1 MYIFLAVQHERGPR
15 KPKLQK
21 DGTTQALVGSSH
33 PNSNNNNSNMA
44 SLTSSVT
51 GLHAQHGHGVHSAG
65 LHIGHH
71 PLHHQHSPRGKP
83 AEKTSG
89 KPQRLLLQTL
99 LLHIKEQPTIVYV
112 LIKKM

>member
-1 MYIFLAVQHERGPR
+1 MEYFLYIFLAVQHERGPR

-44 SLTSSVT
+44 SLTGSVT
-51 GLHAQHGHGVHSAG
+51 GLHAQHVHGVHGAG

-71 PLHHQHSPRGKP
+71 PLHHHHHPYLLPPHSLHSTTPHSFAQGK
-83 AEKTSG
+83 EIFV
-89 KPQRLLLQTL
+89 R
-99 LLHIKEQPTIVYV
+99 
-112 LIKKM
+112 